1 MKLEK
6 TEAET
11 EIQTLTERITLAEET
26 ERRYKAKEPEIK
38 HYLEQFALVKK
49 ELDRRNED
57 LSALGYPPPQIDYT
71 FPPSR
76 LFEDETSNGRA
87 TTSHTGPSE
96 RADRADPRIIEDH
109 IPSVSS
115 TTLRADSSRT
125 YTEDD
130 IQGTGNKRQKIADY
144 RYIPQNMQSPSRE
157 SPARKWP
164 GIRLPPASSITQ
176 KIPSRSTHFQPPP
189 ITYQSNNS
197 QFTFVSRNDD
207 VRAGPQAMST
217 QHETWEPWRRTEAN
231 HKPDT
236 RSDDPPYMSG
246 ALQSDG
252 SDFAKPAAPFRPPK
266 QQKRKIQPVDS
277 IDDVSR
283 SYFITSERLLTSIP
297 SHRQYDIG
305 GDVDSVP
312 RRVSRTAST
321 NLGSGSGYRVLDG
334 KVAIVTGASRG
345 IGAATCENLASKGCS
360 LIMNYTSDSSES
372 ITTQLAERLQKE
384 HGIKALPVQAD
395 MGTENGPAHLIATA
409 LNHFA
414 HPKTRKLQIDI
425 IINNAGVASNRR
437 IEDCD
442 ADDFDFV
449 YRVNVRGPLFLMK
462 AALPYLPTDRSGRIV
477 NVSSVSASCG
487 FSEQSV
493 YGGSK
498 AAVEAMTRTW
508 ARELAERTT
517 VNAINPGPVMTD
529 MWSGVTKEFQEGIAP
544 WLKTTPLAAVRP
556 GIDSE
561 DLVKGAEVAGG
572 RPAYESETAG
582 VIAMLCT
589 PDAAYTTGSVI
600 SCNGG
605 FKFST

>member
-1 MKLEK
+1 MS
-6 TEAET
+6 
-11 EIQTLTERITLAEET
+11 R
-26 ERRYKAKEPEIK
+26 PE
-38 HYLEQFALVKK
+38 V
-49 ELDRRNED
+49 
-57 LSALGYPPPQIDYT
+57 T
-71 FPPSR
+71 
-76 LFEDETSNGRA
+76 
-87 TTSHTGPSE
+87 
-96 RADRADPRIIEDH
+96 
-109 IPSVSS
+109 
-115 TTLRADSSRT
+115 
-125 YTEDD
+125 
-130 IQGTGNKRQKIADY
+130 
-144 RYIPQNMQSPSRE
+144 
-157 SPARKWP
+157 
-164 GIRLPPASSITQ
+164 
-176 KIPSRSTHFQPPP
+176 
-189 ITYQSNNS
+189 
-197 QFTFVSRNDD
+197 
-207 VRAGPQAMST
+207 
-217 QHETWEPWRRTEAN
+217 
-231 HKPDT
+231 
-236 RSDDPPYMSG
+236 
-246 ALQSDG
+246 
-252 SDFAKPAAPFRPPK
+252 
-266 QQKRKIQPVDS
+266 
-277 IDDVSR
+277 
-283 SYFITSERLLTSIP
+283 
-297 SHRQYDIG
+297 
-305 GDVDSVP
+305 
-312 RRVSRTAST
+312 RTAST
-321 NLGSGSGYRVLDG
+321 NLGSGNGYRVLDG

-384 HGIKALPVQAD
+384 YGIKALPVQAD

-425 IINNAGVASNRR
+425 IINNAGVASNRK

-544 WLKTTPLAAVRP
+544 WLKNTPLAAVRP
-556 GIDSE
+556 GIDSD